1 MISLIAN
8 SGIQLVPVEVEID
21 LNDSDHVLFFHEW
34 AESNKEGAF
43 ESKLELVTCLP
54 KLKLYYKQKELE
66 RLKMINPATGEI
78 AEEKEERVVQAA
90 LNESK
95 VEHLGKGDIKD
106 NEELFKI
113 DASTAEE
120 MLQDFTNR
128 WMPMPFYEQGQGN
141 GDLGPYDWCRM
152 KLIPHESPEEAPEGP
167 NLFKATLLLAFDTH
181 ATYLYKDKKD
191 KDKNDERPKYD
202 LCPVFEEGSRDK
214 TFAIPNGTSLLLDYI
229 LSGEKWVSNG
239 LMEMKYGTKN
249 IGKVRRNPRKREFRY
264 TYLATY
270 IWLLDHLRRFAGL
283 PTVTLMRDRGEESVN
298 VDMVIDIGNSRTAA
312 IFCED
317 GESDFSNAKPLVLQ
331 NWTHPVTS
339 DGRLNRTEESF
350 DMRVAF
356 QKVDFGDFNDGCQFV
371 WPSMVRLG
379 SEARELTFQTCRLAK
394 GDEKYST
401 CSSPKRYL
409 WDTQQLKKNE
419 EWCQVSLGVDGR
431 AKPPTLPGISAY
443 FNDDGTLNKE
453 GKGGSGCQY
462 SRRAL
467 MTFAMMEI
475 VAQTHAQINSYEYR
489 HSKGREQSGRKLHRI
504 ILTCPTGM
512 SKEEQVALHDCLR
525 DALYVLDRFFF
536 GDIKPSDGSAMPV
549 SVDVDI
555 VPNLGDTD
563 SPQWMY
569 DEATCSQFVYLYGL
583 LTETYKNCTT
593 DLFKAYGKERD
604 GKQSLVVGSLDI
616 GAGTSD
622 IMIARYDA
630 PSSPDSARL
639 APIPLFW
646 DSFDTAGD
654 DMLHDLIQ
662 NVLIQGA
669 DGQLEQLMIN
679 ADGLHLTEN
688 EARGRLFSFFGRN
701 QQDHEFNDKIMR
713 RDFTL
718 QVLVPLMYEFL
729 RLHEDGM
736 QEYVI
741 RFAEFF
747 TTTRRPSP
755 EVLEHFHNRI
765 GLRAEDIE
773 WHFDR
778 SVLDK
783 HILGSSIQKV
793 VKQVAELMCASDCD
807 VVLLSGRPSSLQP
820 LVESFRRSAPRLT
833 GKIVILNNHDIGDW
847 FPFIN
852 KAKRSINNSKSIVP
866 VGAFIGYKSSHGGL
880 NGFSIDM
887 EHLAKDIQPT
897 TDYFIVNDA
906 IVKSRAPFIMK
917 GEKRCEMTV
926 YSLPARI
933 GAQQLNIPGYP
944 VRPFYV
950 LSINEDGIRD
960 RIKSSSAG
968 GDPDNGTLKER
979 VDRQVAQITAHFPL
993 KFNFN
998 RDLKNKEVLEI
1009 EKVADSTKEELSA
1022 DDFCLSIQSLNDP
1035 DFYWLDMG
1043 VYEINQGVDRK

>member
-34 AESNKEGAF
+34 DEQEPNEEGDVVSN
-43 ESKLELVTCLP
+43 LELVTCLP
-54 KLKLYYKQKELE
+54 KSKLYYKQKELE
-66 RLKMINPATGEI
+66 RLKMINPATGKIVEGKD
-78 AEEKEERVVQAA
+78 ELEVQAA

-95 VEHLGKGDIKD
+95 VEHLGAGAV
-106 NEELFKI
+106 NANQELFKI

-141 GDLGPYDWCRM
+141 GDVGPYNWCRM
-152 KLIPHESPEEAPEGP
+152 KLIPHESPEEAPEGSK
-167 NLFKATLLLAFDTH
+167 LFKATLLLAFDTH
-181 ATYLYKDKKD
+181 AAYQSPTQY
-191 KDKNDERPKYD
+191 DE
-202 LCPVFEEGSRDK
+202 CPVFEVGSSSK

-249 IGKVRRNPRKREFRY
+249 ISTVRRNVPNREFRY

-270 IWLLDHLRRFAGL
+270 IWLLDHLRCFASL
-283 PTVTLMRDRGEESVN
+283 PTVTLKRDRGEESVN

-317 GESDFSNAKPLVLQ
+317 GEPDFSNAKPLALQ
-331 NWTHPVTS
+331 NWTHPVTP

-356 QKVDFGDFNDGCQFV
+356 QKVDFGHFVGGRQFV

-379 SEARELTFQTCRLAK
+379 SEAQELTFQTSRLAK

-409 WDTQQLKKNE
+409 WDTQQRKKDE

-431 AKPPTLPGISAY
+431 TEPPSLPGISGY

-453 GKGGSGCQY
+453 GWGSGFHY

-489 HSKGREQSGRKLHRI
+489 HAKGREQSGRKLHRI

-536 GDIKPSDGSAMPV
+536 DDIKPSDGSAMPV

-852 KAKRSINNSKSIVP
+852 KDQRRINNSKSIVP

-906 IVKSRAPFIMK
+906 TVKNRTPFIMK
-917 GEKRCEMTV
+917 GAKRCEMTV
-926 YSLPARI
+926 YSFPTRI

-960 RIKSSSAG
+960 RIKSSSV
-968 GDPDNGTLKER
+968 GDDHPDNGTLKER

-993 KFNFN
+993 TFNFN

-1043 VYEINQGVDRK
+1043 VYKINQGVDRK